1 MADAAA
7 MPKTEEM
14 SMDDFEGK
22 GQARQLQGWVLSP
35 EERGSLKL
43 VLQYE
48 PGSDTVGDR
57 AGLVQLL
64 LPPEAALYLADELN
78 RQAQRTLDER
88 TRGLPSADAS
98 GTRGDNTSRPHRAR
112 ENCDL
117 GRDDVSQKIRI
128 GAVKS
133 SVDGKSPRSKS
144 LK

>member
-7 MPKTEEM
+7 MPKTKEM

-48 PGSDTVGDR
+48 PGSDTAGDH

-88 TRGLPSADAS
+88 TR
-98 GTRGDNTSRPHRAR
+98 
-112 ENCDL
+112 
-117 GRDDVSQKIRI
+117 
-128 GAVKS
+128 S
-133 SVDGKSPRSKS
+133 SVDGKRPRSKS
-144 LK
+144 SK

>member
-7 MPKTEEM
+7 MPRTEEM

-48 PGSDTVGDR
+48 PGSDTAGDH

-98 GTRGDNTSRPHRAR
+98 DPRGGNTSRPHRDR
-112 ENCDL
+112 ENCDF
-117 GRDDVSQKIRI
+117 GRDDVAQRIRI

-133 SVDGKSPRSKS
+133 SVDGKRPRSKS